1 MGHDSTCQS
10 ACFNVT
16 HSRLSHPP
24 LTHSLTHSVVGR
36 GLAEVGLKWKKYPEA
51 SRSVLAAES
60 EEAHPGGGWI
70 GWDGM
75 GSWGVTS
82 QRERGKREAVSLTDE
97 N

>member
-1 MGHDSTCQS
+1 MFQR
-10 ACFNVT
+10 
-16 HSRLSHPP
+16 HSQQALAPT
-24 LTHSLTHSVVGR
+24 THSLTHSLSRGSWVVGR